1 MLEDPTFWV
10 AIAFAAFV
18 ILAAK
23 PITRVLFGA
32 LDARAER
39 IRAEIEEAQALRE
52 EAQKTLAEYKRK
64 QRDALKEAEAILD
77 HAKVEAA
84 RLGEQAERDLEAAL
98 ERREQAAVEKIAQA
112 ETKALQ
118 EVRDQAIEMALA
130 ATAKLISD
138 NLDQGRAD
146 QMIDRAIRGL
156 AGKLH

>member
-23 PITRVLFGA
+23 PITGALFGA

-112 ETKALQ
+112 EAQALQ

-138 NLDQGRAD
+138 NLDKGRAD
-146 QMIDRAIRGL
+146 EMVDQAIRDL
-156 AGKLH
+156 SGKLH

>member
-23 PITRVLFGA
+23 PITGALFGA

-84 RLGEQAERDLEAAL
+84 RLGEQAVRDLEAAL

-112 ETKALQ
+112 EAQALQ

-138 NLDQGRAD
+138 NLDKGRAD
-146 QMIDRAIRGL
+146 EMVDQAIRDL
-156 AGKLH
+156 SGKLH

>member
-84 RLGEQAERDLEAAL
+84 RLGEQAVRDLEAAL

-112 ETKALQ
+112 EAQALQ

-130 ATAKLISD
+130 ATAKLIAD
-138 NLDQGRAD
+138 NLDKGRAD
-146 QMIDRAIRGL
+146 EMVDQAIRDL
-156 AGKLH
+156 SGKLH

>member
-10 AIAFAAFV
+10 AVAFAIFV
-18 ILAAK
+18 VLAAK
-23 PITRVLFGA
+23 PVSGAVFGA
-32 LDARAER
+32 LDARADR
-39 IRAEIEEAQALRE
+39 IRTEIEEAQALRE

-77 HAKVEAA
+77 HAKVEAK
-84 RLGEQAERDLEAAL
+84 RHGEQAERDLEAAL

-112 ETKALQ
+112 EAQALQ

-130 ATAKLISD
+130 ATAKLIAD
-138 NLDQGRAD
+138 NLDKGRAD
-146 QMIDRAIRGL
+146 AMIDRAIGDL

>member
-23 PITRVLFGA
+23 PITGALFGA

-84 RLGEQAERDLEAAL
+84 RHGEQAARDLEAAL
-98 ERREQAAVEKIAQA
+98 ERREQAALEKIAQA
-112 ETKALQ
+112 EAQALQ

-138 NLDQGRAD
+138 NLDKGRAEAMVD
-146 QMIDRAIRGL
+146 QAIRDL
-156 AGKLH
+156 SGKLH

>member
-84 RLGEQAERDLEAAL
+84 RLGEQAERDLAVAL

-112 ETKALQ
+112 EAQALQ

-138 NLDQGRAD
+138 NLDKGRAD
-146 QMIDRAIRGL
+146 AMVDRAIRDL
-156 AGKLH
+156 SGKLH

>member
-18 ILAAK
+18 ILVAK
-23 PITRVLFGA
+23 PVTRALFGV

-112 ETKALQ
+112 EAQALQ

-146 QMIDRAIRGL
+146 QMIDRAIRDL